1 MKKNI
6 QSYVMAFDNL
16 LSYYIMPTIYEVV
29 KSKSVLSKQYIMIYN
44 KGVGSDDIKE
54 LRKTIVSYYSYLDKI
69 SRPKEWLDRDNDFRD
84 KFEDK
89 LAEYI
94 INLAEFKDFDI
105 DEYEIEDMIDTINA
119 DIHSHFISNDNYT
132 D

>member
-1 MKKNI
+1 
-6 QSYVMAFDNL
+6 MAFDNL

-29 KSKSVLSKQYIMIYN
+29 KSKSVLSKQDIMRYN

-54 LRKTIVSYYSYLDKI
+54 LRKTIVSYYSYLDKVA
-69 SRPKEWLDRDNDFRD
+69 RPKEWLDRGNEFRD

-94 INLAEFKDFDI
+94 INLSEFKDFDI
-105 DEYEIEDMIDTINA
+105 DEYTIEDVIDTINA
-119 DIHSHFISNDNYT
+119 DIHSHFINNDNYI

>member
-1 MKKNI
+1 
-6 QSYVMAFDNL
+6 MAFDNL